1 MSEKSAAPVG
11 GPDRR
16 AIVAEALRKIDDLTA
31 RLAVAEAGDTEPI
44 AVVGVGC
51 RLPGG
56 VDGPAALWRL
66 LCDEGS
72 GIVRVP
78 ADRWDADA
86 LFSSDHSVPG
96 TICSREGGFL
106 TSWQPAEFD
115 AEFFGYSPREA
126 DAMDPQQ
133 RLLMEVAWEAL
144 EHAGITKE
152 AIRGTQTGIFVGLT
166 TNDYAVLAAEKLNPR
181 DADPYLS
188 FGNGPNFAA
197 GRLSY
202 FLGVHGPA
210 MMVDTACSSSLV
222 TIHLACASLRRR
234 ESDQALAAGVNLMLA
249 PQNSIATSRWGML
262 APDGQC
268 KTFDAAA
275 DGYVRGEGAGVVV
288 LKRLS
293 DAQRD
298 GDRVLAV
305 VRGSAVNQDG
315 PSSGQTVPS
324 GPAQQKVVR
333 AALASARLEPADI
346 DYVEAHGTGT
356 ALGDPIEL
364 DALSAVFGERG
375 SSAPLVLGSVKTNLG
390 HLESASGVAGFI
402 KTVLSVQQGF
412 IPRHL
417 NFSQLTPN
425 AGVGAWN
432 FVVAA
437 RAMDWPAVSRPRRA
451 GVSSFGVSG
460 TNAHVIVEQAPDA
473 EVAAA
478 APAVPVSTL
487 VVSGKSP
494 ARIAATAGVLA
505 QWLQTDGAGVALPD
519 IAETLRE
526 NRSRFKYTAGVC
538 ARDRAAALAGLT
550 ALAAGESGP
559 GVVEPKSRPA
569 TSRPVFVFSGQGSHW
584 VGMGRR
590 LLADE
595 PVFAA
600 AVDELEPVFVRQVG
614 FSLREVIEQG
624 REISGDAQVQP
635 VIMGLQLALAAL
647 WRSYG
652 VVPDAVIG
660 HSMGEVSAAVV
671 AGALTLE
678 QGLQVIGVRSALM
691 SRQAGQGAVA
701 LLELDAAATQELLAG
716 YPGVEVA
723 GYLSP
728 RQTVVAGA
736 PADVDAV
743 IAAVAASERF
753 ARRVNMEVASHT
765 AFMDPILDEL
775 RAELADLTPQMPQI
789 PFISTAVDPAGPTPR
804 LDAEYWVA
812 NVRKPALVIQ
822 AVTVAV
828 ADHDTFIEVSP
839 HPLLTHSII
848 ETAEAAVAEPVT
860 VASTL
865 RRGDDETL
873 SFHVQLTELGRHHS
887 GTGDAKAG
895 GFAELPNTPWQHSLH
910 WLHVPG
916 RAGQASDVHPLLG
929 VHVEMLTGG
938 DHMWQNDLRVEA
950 MPWLADQPVHGQA
963 VASAAAVIEMAVAA
977 GSQALGR
984 PAESIS
990 VTDLKI
996 EQPLVLEHG
1005 TQVTTQLSGANGQTR
1020 VEIHARQGDEAW
1032 TRHAVADIA
1041 AAPADR
1047 VGPESQE
1054 DSADSVLTL
1063 PDDVA
1068 THPAYRLHPA
1078 LLDAGLRQLAAG
1090 IPADDA
1096 EHSGYVPAAVA
1107 AVRVFAPV
1115 GRQVRC
1121 HTEVSSHEDKVAVGR
1136 VVLTDDSGA
1145 VVAELTGVELRP
1157 LDPRSLR
1164 VPLGQKLFAA
1174 EWALSSAPDVA
1185 GAVDG
1190 SWLVLSEPSAGE
1202 LAAQF
1207 GARLAG
1213 PNRKVVTGRFADE
1226 PALSE
1231 AVARTAADPAH
1242 PPAGIV
1248 VFLDR
1253 AGFDGSDPDGALARA
1268 RELIWTAASTA
1279 RAAVEGWPEAS
1290 GDHKPRLWLVSRGGL
1305 AFGSDEPGDPAVGAL
1320 KGVVRTWRF
1329 PGELARV
1336 LADEPDLGATLV
1348 DLDASGDTAAL
1359 VDALLA
1365 ELGAP
1370 LRDDVIAWRGGQRYT
1385 ERLTRAALDGAGD
1398 TAGTAETAQ
1407 AKVRADGSYL
1417 LTGGLGGLGTVV
1429 ARWLAARGAGRIVLN
1444 GRSEPSEQQRA
1455 VLDELAAATEVVF
1468 VAGDI
1473 SSPGVA
1479 ERLVA
1484 AAQET
1489 GKPLRGVVHAAGVLG
1504 DGLVT
1509 AVSRESLESVW
1520 SAKAVGAARLHAA
1533 TAATPLDWWVGFSS
1547 MAALLGLPGQLGY
1560 ATSNAWLDALM
1571 AWRHAS
1577 GLPATAINWG
1587 QWSDVGLGRSMTLS
1601 VLDPISPDEGIEAL
1615 DAVLGA
1621 DAGLIG
1627 PRVGVGRLRI
1637 DRAVATSPEFR
1648 DLTFFEDLVAEASE
1662 TGVTG
1667 GAAATGEQAGA
1678 GASAAGVPDW
1688 STIPADKRHEE
1699 LVVRLQ
1705 AILAREL
1712 RTSATA
1718 VDVDQPF
1725 PEMGLDSM
1733 IAMTVL
1739 KETQQL
1745 VGVDL
1750 SASMLWNHPSISAL
1764 TTHLVGLLASRYAE
1778 PDSTAG
1784 QDDDD
1789 LGFGS
1794 SGGVLDELFD
1804 QVESASTGSESGIY

>member
-1 MSEKSAAPVG
+1 M
-11 GPDRR
+11 
-16 AIVAEALRKIDDLTA
+16 RKIDDLTA

-44 AVVGVGC
+44 AVVGLGC
-51 RLPGG
+51 RFPGG
-56 VDGPAALWRL
+56 VDDPAGFWRL
-66 LCDEGS
+66 LCAEGS

-78 ADRWDADA
+78 AERWDADA
-86 LFSSDHSVPG
+86 FYSSDHSVPG

-106 TSWQPAEFD
+106 TSWRPDEFD
-115 AEFFGYSPREA
+115 AEFFGISPREA

-152 AIRGTQTGIFVGLT
+152 AIRGTQTGIFVGMT
-166 TNDYAVLAAEKLNPR
+166 TNDYALNIVGGIRPAEI
-181 DADPYLS
+181 DPYVP
-188 FGNGPNFAA
+188 FGNAANFAA
-197 GRLSY
+197 GRLAY

-210 MMVDTACSSSLV
+210 IMLDTACSSSLV

-234 ESDQALAAGVNLMLA
+234 ESDQALAAGVNLMLT

-268 KTFDAAA
+268 KTFDAGA
-275 DGYVRGEGAGVVV
+275 DGYVRSEGAGVVV

-298 GDRVLAV
+298 GDRILAV

-333 AALASARLEPADI
+333 AALASARLEPGDI

-402 KTVLSVQQGF
+402 KTVLAVQHGF

-425 AGVGAWN
+425 AGAGASK
-432 FVVAA
+432 FEIAA
-437 RAMDWPAVSRPRRA
+437 QAMGWPAVSRARRA

-460 TNAHVIVEQAPDA
+460 TNAHVIVEQAPVVESAESAGSA
-473 EVAAA
+473 EV
-478 APAVPVSTL
+478 PVVSTL

-505 QWLQTDGAGVALPD
+505 QWLAGDGAEVPLADVAH
-519 IAETLRE
+519 TLRE
-526 NRSRFKYTAGVC
+526 HRSSFRYSAGVC
-538 ARDRAAALAGLT
+538 ARDRDAAIAGLA
-550 ALAAGESGP
+550 ALAAGESAP
-559 GVVEPKSRPA
+559 GVAEPRIRPSSA
-569 TSRPVFVFSGQGSHW
+569 RPVFVFSGQGSHW
-584 VGMGRR
+584 AGMGRR

-614 FSLREVIEQG
+614 FSLREVIAG
-624 REISGDAQVQP
+624 GVEISGDAQVQP

-671 AGALTLE
+671 AGALTVE
-678 QGLQVIGVRSALM
+678 QGLKVIAVRSRLM

-701 LLELDAAATQELLAG
+701 LLELDAGAVQELLG
-716 YPGVEVA
+716 RYPQVAVA

-728 RQTVVAGA
+728 RQTVVAGS

-743 IAAVAASERF
+743 IAAVAAQERF

-765 AFMDPILDEL
+765 AFMDPILAEL
-775 RAELADLTPQMPQI
+775 RAELADVVPAAGRI
-789 PFISTAVDPAGPTPR
+789 PFFSTVVDPGGPTPV
-804 LDAEYWVA
+804 LDADYWA
-812 NVRKPALVIQ
+812 DNVRQPARVSQ
-822 AVTVAV
+822 AINA
-828 ADHDTFIEVSP
+828 AAQDHGTFIEISP

-848 ETAEAAVAEPVT
+848 ETVEAAAGEPAT

-873 SFHVQLTELGRHHS
+873 SFHLQLAELGLGGNGVR
-887 GTGDAKAG
+887 AG
-895 GFAELPNTPWQHSLH
+895 SFAELPTAPWQHTHH
-910 WLHVPG
+910 WLSAPA
-916 RAGQASDVHPLLG
+916 RSGQALDVHPLLG
-929 VHVEMLTGG
+929 AHVELLTGR
-938 DHMWQNDLRVEA
+938 DHIWQTDLSAELL
-950 MPWLADQPVHGQA
+950 PWLTEHQVGGQT
-963 VASAAAVIEMAVAA
+963 VLPAAALIEMALAA
-977 GSQALGR
+977 GSQALAKPVG
-984 PAESIS
+984 SIT
-990 VTDLKI
+990 VTGLAI
-996 EQPLVLEHG
+996 EQPLVIDG
-1005 TQVTTQLSGANGQTR
+1005 AMQITTQLSGAEAQPR
-1020 VEIHARQGDEAW
+1020 IEIHARSAGEAW
-1032 TRHAVADIA
+1032 SRYAHAEIA
-1041 AAPADR
+1041 AAGQPAETPS
-1047 VGPESQE
+1047 GQ
-1054 DSADSVLTL
+1054 SVLTL

-1068 THPAYRLHPA
+1068 THPAYQLHPV
-1078 LLDAGLRQLAAG
+1078 LLDAALRQLAAA
-1090 IPADDA
+1090 IPGGEADA
-1096 EHSGYVPAAVA
+1096 LGYAPTAVA
-1107 AVRVFAPV
+1107 AVRVFAPA

-1121 HTEVSSHEDKVAVGR
+1121 HTEVTGGEDGAAVGR
-1136 VVLTDDSGA
+1136 VVLTDEAGA
-1145 VVAELTGVELRP
+1145 TLAELTGIELRP
-1157 LDPRSLR
+1157 IDPRTLR
-1164 VPLGQKLFAA
+1164 VPLEQKIFGTEWIETEAPESSGAA
-1174 EWALSSAPDVA
+1174 
-1185 GAVDG
+1185 DG
-1190 SWLVLSEPSAGE
+1190 SWLLLAEPDAADGGAE
-1202 LAAQF
+1202 DLAAAF
-1207 GARLAG
+1207 AARLTAA
-1213 PNRKVVTGRFADE
+1213 NRKVVTGPFADRPE
-1226 PALSE
+1226 LTE
-1231 AVARTAADPAH
+1231 AVTQAAADPAH

-1248 VFLDR
+1248 VFLGRRNGDI
-1253 AGFDGSDPDGALARA
+1253 ADPQALARA
-1268 RELIWTAASTA
+1268 RDLIWTASTAA
-1279 RAAVEGWPEAS
+1279 RAAVEGWA
-1290 GDHKPRLWLVSRGGL
+1290 GTKGARLWLVSRGGL
-1305 AFGSDEPGDPAVGAL
+1305 AVAGDEPGDPAIGAL
-1320 KGVVRTWRF
+1320 KGVIRTWRF

-1348 DLDASGDTAAL
+1348 DLDAEAGIEAQADTM
-1359 VDALLA
+1359 LA

-1370 LRDDVIAWRGGQRYT
+1370 LRDDVIAYRRQQRHT
-1385 ERLTRAALDGAGD
+1385 ERLTRAALDS
-1398 TAGTAETAQ
+1398 GTPQAAQ
-1407 AKVRADGSYL
+1407 ATVRADGSYL

-1429 ARWLAARGAGRIVLN
+1429 ARWLAARGAGRIILN

-1455 VLDELAAATEVVF
+1455 VLEELSAQTEVAF

-1479 ERLVA
+1479 QRLVA
-1484 AAQET
+1484 AAEET
-1489 GKPLRGVVHAAGVLG
+1489 GRPLRGVVHAAGVLG

-1509 AVSRESLESVW
+1509 AVTPESLESIW
-1520 SAKAVGAARLHAA
+1520 AAKAAGAAQLHAA
-1533 TAATPLDWWVGFSS
+1533 TVDRRLDWWVGFSS

-1587 QWSDVGLGRSMTLS
+1587 QWSDVGLGASMTLS
-1601 VLDPISPDEGIEAL
+1601 VLDPISPDEGVEAL

-1621 DAGLIG
+1621 GSLG
-1627 PRVGVGRLRI
+1627 SRVGVGRLRI

-1648 DLTFFEDLVAEASE
+1648 DLTFFEDLVGDGTAAGE
-1662 TGVTG
+1662 TGG
-1667 GAAATGEQAGA
+1667 PGSGATADP
-1678 GASAAGVPDW
+1678 SAAGAPDW
-1688 STIPADKRHEE
+1688 AQIPPDQRRDE

-1712 RTSATA
+1712 RTSAAA

-1764 TTHLVGLLASRYAE
+1764 ATHLVGLLSSRYA
-1778 PDSTAG
+1778 PQDDAVQDDGHLTFDST
-1784 QDDDD
+1784 
-1789 LGFGS
+1789 
-1794 SGGVLDELFD
+1794 GGVLDELFD
-1804 QVESASTGSESGIY
+1804 QVESASTGSESGSF

>member
-1 MSEKSAAPVG
+1 MSEKTAAPAG

-16 AIVAEALRKIDDLTA
+16 AIFADALRKIDDLTE

-44 AVVGVGC
+44 AVVGMGC

-56 VDGPAALWRL
+56 VDGPAAFWQL

-86 LFSSDHSVPG
+86 FYSADHTAPG
-96 TICSREGGFL
+96 TIASGEGGFL
-106 TSWQPAEFD
+106 TSWQPDEFD
-115 AEFFGYSPREA
+115 AEFFGISPREA

-144 EHAGITKE
+144 ENAGITRE
-152 AIRGTQTGIFVGLT
+152 AIRGTQTGVFVGLT
-166 TNDYAVLAAEKLNPR
+166 TNDYALIATELLGVR
-181 DADPYLS
+181 DTDPYLA
-188 FGNGPNFAA
+188 FGNAPNFAA

-222 TIHLACASLRRR
+222 SIHLACASLRRR
-234 ESDQALAAGVNLMLA
+234 ESDQALAAGVNLILT

-275 DGYVRGEGAGVVV
+275 DGYVRSEGAGVVV

-305 VRGSAVNQDG
+305 VSGSAVNQDG

-333 AALASARLEPADI
+333 AALASARLSPGDL

-375 SSAPLVLGSVKTNLG
+375 GSAPLVLGSVKTNLG

-402 KTVLSVQQGF
+402 KTVLSVQHGF

-417 NFSQLTPN
+417 NFAELTPN
-425 AGVGAWN
+425 AGAGASQ
-432 FVVAA
+432 FTIAA
-437 RAMDWPAVSRPRRA
+437 QPMDWPVVSRPRRA

-460 TNAHVIVEQAPDA
+460 TNAHVIVEQAPEPEAA
-473 EVAAA
+473 EATSS
-478 APAVPVSTL
+478 PVVNTL

-494 ARIAATAGVLA
+494 ARIAATAGALA
-505 QWLQTDGAGVALPD
+505 AWLQADGADVPLAD
-519 IAETLRE
+519 IAHSLRA
-526 NRSRFKYTAGVC
+526 NRSRFKYTASVC
-538 ARDRAAALAGLT
+538 ARDHAQAVAGLQ
-550 ALAAGESGP
+550 ALAAGESAA
-559 GVVEPKSRPA
+559 GVTEARPL
-569 TSRPVFVFSGQGSHW
+569 TPVTRPVFVFSGQGSHW

-600 AVDELEPVFVRQVG
+600 AVDELEPVFAQRVG

-624 REISGDAQVQP
+624 AEISGDAQVQP

-671 AGALTLE
+671 AGALTVE
-678 QGLQVIGVRSALM
+678 QGLGLIAVRSSLM

-701 LLELDAAATQELLAG
+701 LLELDSQATRELLAG

-723 GYLSP
+723 GFLSP
-728 RQTVVAGA
+728 RQTVVAGS
-736 PADVDAV
+736 PDGVDAV
-743 IAAVAASERF
+743 IAAVAGQELF

-775 RAELADLTPQMPQI
+775 RGALADLVPSVPQI
-789 PFISTAVDPAGPTPR
+789 PFISTTVDPAGPTPV
-804 LDAEYWVA
+804 LDAQYWA
-812 NVRKPALVIQ
+812 DNVRRPALVSQ
-822 AVTVAV
+822 AITKA
-828 ADHDTFIEVSP
+828 AQDHTTFIEISP
-839 HPLLTHSII
+839 HPLLTHSVS
-848 ETAEAAVAEPVT
+848 ETAEAATGEPVT

-873 SFHVQLTELGRHHS
+873 GFHLQLAELGAGA
-887 GTGDAKAG
+887 GTPG
-895 GFAELPNTPWQHSLH
+895 GFAELPNSVWQHTRH
-910 WLHVPG
+910 WLVAPA
-916 RAGQASDVHPLLG
+916 RAAGQAPETHPLLG
-929 VHVEMLTGG
+929 AHVEMLSGR
-938 DHMWQNDLRVEA
+938 DHLWQTTLGPETLS
-950 MPWLADQPVHGQA
+950 WLGASPVQGQA
-963 VASAAAVIEMAVAA
+963 LLPAAALIEMALAA
-977 GSQALGR
+977 GSQALGT
-984 PAESIS
+984 PAEAIMVSG
-990 VTDLKI
+990 LEI
-996 EQPLVLEHG
+996 EQPLVLDG
-1005 TQVTTQLSGANGQTR
+1005 GMQVTTQLNQADGQTR
-1020 VEIHARQGDEAW
+1020 VEIHARATGEAW
-1032 TRHAVADIA
+1032 TRHAHAVIATAEPATELPAGEPLALPDSA
-1041 AAPADR
+1041 AA
-1047 VGPESQE
+1047 
-1054 DSADSVLTL
+1054 
-1063 PDDVA
+1063 
-1068 THPAYRLHPA
+1068 HPAYRLHPA
-1078 LLDAGLRQLAAG
+1078 LLDAALRKLASA
-1090 IPADDA
+1090 IPVADDGL
-1096 EHSGYVPAAVA
+1096 GYAPASVS
-1107 AVRVFAPV
+1107 AVRVFAPA

-1121 HTEVSSHEDKVAVGR
+1121 HTEVTGTDDTAVTGR
-1136 VVLTDDSGA
+1136 VVLTGDDGTA
-1145 VVAELTGVELRP
+1145 IAELTGVQLRP

-1164 VPLGQKLFAA
+1164 VPLEQKLYAT
-1174 EWALSSAPDVA
+1174 EWTPSPAPEYT
-1185 GAVDG
+1185 GAPAG
-1190 SWLVLSEPSAGE
+1190 SWLLLTEPGSEA
-1202 LAAQF
+1202 LAAAF
-1207 GARLAG
+1207 AARLAG
-1213 PNRKVVTGRFADE
+1213 PNRKVVTGPFADQ
-1226 PALSE
+1226 PALAE
-1231 AVARTAADPAH
+1231 AVAQAGADPAH
-1242 PPAGIV
+1242 PPAGV
-1248 VFLDR
+1248 VVLLGHH
-1253 AGFDGSDPDGALARA
+1253 AFDGTDPEGELARA
-1268 RELIWTAASTA
+1268 RELIWTASTTA
-1279 RAAVEGWPEAS
+1279 RAAVDGAS
-1290 GDHKPRLWLVSRGGL
+1290 PRLWLVSRGGL
-1305 AFGSDEPGDPAVGAL
+1305 SVGGDGGGDPAIGAL

-1348 DLDASGDTAAL
+1348 DLDETADAETLAGD
-1359 VDALLA
+1359 LLA
-1365 ELGAP
+1365 ELQAP
-1370 LRDDVIAWRGGQRYT
+1370 LRDDVIAWRGGQRFT
-1385 ERLTRAALDGAGD
+1385 ERLTRATLGAE
-1398 TAGTAETAQ
+1398 APQAQ
-1407 AKVRADGSYL
+1407 VRADGSYL
-1417 LTGGLGGLGTVV
+1417 LTGGLGGLGIVV
-1429 ARWLAARGAGRIVLN
+1429 ARWLAARGAGRIILN
-1444 GRSEPSEQQRA
+1444 GRSELSEEQRA
-1455 VLDELAAATEVVF
+1455 VLAELSAQTEAMF
-1468 VAGDI
+1468 VPGDI
-1473 SSPGVA
+1473 SAPGVA
-1479 ERLVA
+1479 ELLVA
-1484 AAQET
+1484 AAEET
-1489 GKPLRGVVHAAGVLG
+1489 GMPLRGVVHAAGVLG

-1509 AVSRESLESVW
+1509 AVTRESLESVW

-1533 TAATPLDWWVGFSS
+1533 TAAHELDWWVGFSS

-1571 AWRHAS
+1571 TWRHAAGLS
-1577 GLPATAINWG
+1577 GTAINWG

-1601 VLDPISPDEGIEAL
+1601 VLDPISPDEGVEAL
-1615 DAVLGA
+1615 DAVLGGGA
-1621 DAGLIG
+1621 A
-1627 PRVGVGRLRI
+1627 RVGVGRLRI

-1648 DLTFFEDLVAEASE
+1648 DLTFFESLVSEAFE
-1662 TGVTG
+1662 TGVTI
-1667 GAAATGEQAGA
+1667 GAAETGEQPGGSASESSTTGA
-1678 GASAAGVPDW
+1678 PDW
-1688 STIPADKRHEE
+1688 ATIPADERLGE
-1699 LVVRLQ
+1699 LTVRLQ

-1712 RTSATA
+1712 RTSAAA

-1764 TTHLVGLLASRYAE
+1764 ATHLVGLLATAYAT
-1778 PDSTAG
+1778 PDDEAEA
-1784 QDDDD
+1784 DDH
-1789 LGFGS
+1789 LTFES

-1804 QVESASTGSESGIY
+1804 QVESALGSESGF

>member
-1 MSEKSAAPVG
+1 M
-11 GPDRR
+11 
-16 AIVAEALRKIDDLTA
+16 
-31 RLAVAEAGDTEPI
+31 AVAEAGDTEPI
-44 AVVGVGC
+44 AVVGMGC
-51 RLPGG
+51 RFPGG
-56 VDGPAALWRL
+56 ADGPAAFWQL

-86 LFSSDHSVPG
+86 FFASDHSAPG

-106 TSWQPAEFD
+106 SSWHPAEFD
-115 AEFFGYSPREA
+115 AEFFGISPREA

-133 RLLMEVAWEAL
+133 RLLMEVSWEAL

-152 AIRGTQTGIFVGLT
+152 AIRGTQTGVFVGLT
-166 TNDYAVLAAEKLNPR
+166 TNDYALLAAERVGPR
-181 DADPYLS
+181 DVDPYLA

-210 MMVDTACSSSLV
+210 IMLDTACSSSLV

-234 ESDQALAAGVNLMLA
+234 ESDQALAAGVNLMLS
-249 PQNSIATSRWGML
+249 PQNSVATSRWGML

-268 KTFDAAA
+268 KTFDAGA

-298 GDRVLAV
+298 GDRILAL
-305 VRGSAVNQDG
+305 VRGSAANQDG

-333 AALASARLEPADI
+333 AALAAARLEPGDI

-364 DALSAVFGERG
+364 DALAAVFGERG

-417 NFSQLTPN
+417 NFSELTPN
-425 AGVGAWN
+425 AGAGASK
-432 FVVAA
+432 FQIAA
-437 RAMDWPAVSRPRRA
+437 QAMAWPAVSRPRRA

-460 TNAHVIVEQAPDA
+460 TNAHVIIEQAPAVEPVEPAGWVA
-473 EVAAA
+473 E
-478 APAVPVSTL
+478 PVVQTL

-505 QWLQTDGAGVALPD
+505 QWMTGAGADVPLADVAH
-519 IAETLRE
+519 TLRRH
-526 NRSRFKYTAGVC
+526 RSRFKYTASVC
-538 ARDRAAALAGLT
+538 ARDRATAVAGLT
-550 ALAAGESGP
+550 ALAAGDSAA
-559 GVVEPKSRPA
+559 GVAEPRIQTPSA
-569 TSRPVFVFSGQGSHW
+569 RPVFVFSGQGSHW
-584 VGMGRR
+584 AGMGRR
-590 LLADE
+590 LLVDE

-600 AVDELEPVFVRQVG
+600 AVDQLEPVFVREVG
-614 FSLREVIEQG
+614 FSLREVIAQG
-624 REISGDAQVQP
+624 AEISGDAQVQP
-635 VIMGLQLALAAL
+635 VIMGLQLALVAL

-671 AGALTLE
+671 AGALTPE
-678 QGLQVIGVRSALM
+678 QGLKVIAVRSALM

-701 LLELDAAATQELLAG
+701 LLELDAAATGVLLAE
-716 YPGVEVA
+716 YPQVAVA

-728 RQTVVAGA
+728 RQTVVAGV

-743 IAAVAASERF
+743 IAAVAARERF

-765 AFMDPILDEL
+765 AFMDPILAEL
-775 RAELADLTPQMPQI
+775 RAQLAGVVPASPQI
-789 PFISTAVDPAGPTPR
+789 PFISTVVDPAGPAPV
-804 LDAEYWVA
+804 LDADYWA
-812 NVRKPALVIQ
+812 DNVRQPALVSQ
-822 AVTVAV
+822 AIGA
-828 ADHDTFIEVSP
+828 AAQKYGTFIEISP

-848 ETAEAAVAEPVT
+848 ETVEAAAAEPAT

-873 SFHVQLTELGRHHS
+873 SFHLQLAELGS
-887 GTGDAKAG
+887 GADGAG
-895 GFAELPNTPWQHSLH
+895 GFAELPSAPWQHSHH
-910 WLHVPG
+910 WLAAPA
-916 RAGQASDVHPLLG
+916 RAGQAPDVHPLLST
-929 VHVEMLTGG
+929 HVELLTGR
-938 DHMWQNDLRVEA
+938 DHIWQTEVSTDL
-950 MPWLADQPVHGQA
+950 MPWLAEHQVQGQS
-963 VASAAAVIEMAVAA
+963 VLPAAALIEMALAA
-977 GSQALGR
+977 GSQALGT
-984 PAESIS
+984 PVESLS
-990 VTDLKI
+990 VTGLAI
-996 EQPLVLEHG
+996 EQPLMLDG
-1005 TQVTTQLSGANGQTR
+1005 AMQITTQLNADAQAR
-1020 VEIHARQGDEAW
+1020 IEIHARSAGEAW
-1032 TRHAVADIA
+1032 TRYALAEI
-1041 AAPADR
+1041 APAEQG
-1047 VGPESQE
+1047 VEATPGQ
-1054 DSADSVLTL
+1054 SVLTL

-1068 THPAYRLHPA
+1068 THPAYHLHPV
-1078 LLDAGLRQLAAG
+1078 LLDAALRQLAAA
-1090 IPADDA
+1090 IPGDDSADL
-1096 EHSGYVPAAVA
+1096 GYAPTAVA
-1107 AVRVFAPV
+1107 AVRIFAPA

-1121 HTEVSSHEDKVAVGR
+1121 HTEVTGSDDGAAVGR
-1136 VVLTDDSGA
+1136 VMLTDDAGA
-1145 VVAELTGVELRP
+1145 PLAELTGIELRP
-1157 LDPRSLR
+1157 IDPRSLR
-1164 VPLGQKLFAA
+1164 VPLEQKIFAT
-1174 EWALSSAPDVA
+1174 EWIESAAPEPA
-1185 GAVDG
+1185 GAAAG
-1190 SWLVLSEPSAGE
+1190 SWLVLAEPDSDTEGV
-1202 LAAQF
+1202 AAAF
-1207 GARLAG
+1207 AARLAA
-1213 PNRKVVTGRFADE
+1213 PDRKVVTGPFADR
-1226 PALSE
+1226 PALTE
-1231 AVARTAADPAH
+1231 AVARAAGDSAH

-1248 VFLDR
+1248 VFLARQSVDI
-1253 AGFDGSDPDGALARA
+1253 ADPQALARA
-1268 RELIWTAASTA
+1268 RDLVWTASTAA
-1279 RAAVEGWPEAS
+1279 RAAVQGWA
-1290 GDHKPRLWLVSRGGL
+1290 GAKGARLWLVSRGGL
-1305 AFGSDEPGDPAVGAL
+1305 AVGDEPGDPAIGAL

-1336 LADEPDLGATLV
+1336 LADEPDLAATLV
-1348 DLDASGDTAAL
+1348 DVDPAAGTESL
-1359 VDALLA
+1359 VATLLG
-1365 ELGAP
+1365 ELRAP
-1370 LRDDVIAWRGGQRYT
+1370 VRDDVIAYRGQQRHV
-1385 ERLTRAALDGAGD
+1385 ERLTRATL
-1398 TAGTAETAQ
+1398 AGTGDAPRAT
-1407 AKVRADGSYL
+1407 VRADGSYL
-1417 LTGGLGGLGTVV
+1417 LTGGLGGLGIVV

-1444 GRSEPSEQQRA
+1444 GRSEPSEAQRA
-1455 VLDELAAATEVVF
+1455 VLAELAADTEVLYVP
-1468 VAGDI
+1468 GDI

-1479 ERLVA
+1479 QRLVA
-1484 AAQET
+1484 AAEET
-1489 GKPLRGVVHAAGVLG
+1489 GRPLRGVVHAAGVLG

-1509 AVSRESLESVW
+1509 EVTPESLESVW
-1520 SAKAVGAARLHAA
+1520 SAKAAGAAQLHAA
-1533 TAATPLDWWVGFSS
+1533 TADRGLDWWVGFSS

-1571 AWRHAS
+1571 TWRHAS

-1601 VLDPISPDEGIEAL
+1601 VLDPISPDEGVEAL

-1621 DAGLIG
+1621 DFS
-1627 PRVGVGRLRI
+1627 RVGVGRLRI

-1648 DLTFFEDLVAEASE
+1648 DLTFFEDLVGDAATFGAAESP
-1662 TGVTG
+1662 GSGG
-1667 GAAATGEQAGA
+1667 GADP
-1678 GASAAGVPDW
+1678 SAAPDW
-1688 STIPADKRHEE
+1688 SQIPADERRGE

-1712 RTSATA
+1712 RTSAAA

-1764 TTHLVGLLASRYAE
+1764 ATHLVGLLASRYDQ
-1778 PDSTAG
+1778 PDNAAA
-1784 QDDDD
+1784 QDDGHLTFD
-1789 LGFGS
+1789 S
-1794 SGGVLDELFD
+1794 PGGVLDELFD
-1804 QVESASTGSESGIY
+1804 QVESASTGSESGSF

>member
-1 MSEKSAAPVG
+1 M
-11 GPDRR
+11 
-16 AIVAEALRKIDDLTA
+16 
-31 RLAVAEAGDTEPI
+31 
-44 AVVGVGC
+44 
-51 RLPGG
+51 
-56 VDGPAALWRL
+56 
-66 LCDEGS
+66 
-72 GIVRVP
+72 
-78 ADRWDADA
+78 
-86 LFSSDHSVPG
+86 
-96 TICSREGGFL
+96 
-106 TSWQPAEFD
+106 
-115 AEFFGYSPREA
+115 
-126 DAMDPQQ
+126 
-133 RLLMEVAWEAL
+133 
-144 EHAGITKE
+144 
-152 AIRGTQTGIFVGLT
+152 
-166 TNDYAVLAAEKLNPR
+166 
-181 DADPYLS
+181 
-188 FGNGPNFAA
+188 
-197 GRLSY
+197 
-202 FLGVHGPA
+202 
-210 MMVDTACSSSLV
+210 
-222 TIHLACASLRRR
+222 
-234 ESDQALAAGVNLMLA
+234 
-249 PQNSIATSRWGML
+249 
-262 APDGQC
+262 
-268 KTFDAAA
+268 
-275 DGYVRGEGAGVVV
+275 
-288 LKRLS
+288 
-293 DAQRD
+293 
-298 GDRVLAV
+298 
-305 VRGSAVNQDG
+305 
-315 PSSGQTVPS
+315 
-324 GPAQQKVVR
+324 
-333 AALASARLEPADI
+333 
-346 DYVEAHGTGT
+346 
-356 ALGDPIEL
+356 
-364 DALSAVFGERG
+364 
-375 SSAPLVLGSVKTNLG
+375 
-390 HLESASGVAGFI
+390 
-402 KTVLSVQQGF
+402 
-412 IPRHL
+412 
-417 NFSQLTPN
+417 
-425 AGVGAWN
+425 
-432 FVVAA
+432 
-437 RAMDWPAVSRPRRA
+437 
-451 GVSSFGVSG
+451 SG
-460 TNAHVIVEQAPDA
+460 TNAHVIVEQAPDV

-478 APAVPVSTL
+478 GAPAPVSTL

-505 QWLQTDGAGVALPD
+505 QWMQTDGAGVSLAD
-519 IAETLRE
+519 VAVTLQQ

-538 ARDRAAALAGLT
+538 VRDRAAAVAGLT
-550 ALAAGESGP
+550 ALAAGESAP
-559 GVVEPKSRPA
+559 GVIEPRPRPA

-595 PVFAA
+595 PVFAD
-600 AVDELEPVFVRQVG
+600 AVAELEPLFARQVG

-624 REISGDAQVQP
+624 VEISGDAQVQP
-635 VIMGLQLALAAL
+635 VIMALQLALAAL

-671 AGALTLE
+671 AGALTPE
-678 QGLQVIGVRSALM
+678 QGLKVIGVRSALM

-701 LLELDAAATQELLAG
+701 LLELDAAAAQELLVG

-728 RQTVVAGA
+728 RQTVVAGS

-743 IAAVAASERF
+743 IAAVAAAERF

-804 LDAEYWVA
+804 LDADYWVA
-812 NVRKPALVIQ
+812 NVRKPALVSQ

-828 ADHDTFIEVSP
+828 AEHDTFIEISP
-839 HPLLTHSII
+839 HPLLTHSIT
-848 ETAEAAVAEPVT
+848 ETAEAAAAEPVT

-873 SFHVQLTELGRHHS
+873 SFHVQLTELGRHA
-887 GTGDAKAG
+887 GDTNAANPSQAG
-895 GFAELPNTPWQHSLH
+895 GFAELPTTPWQHSRH
-910 WLHVPG
+910 WLAPRG
-916 RAGQASDVHPLLG
+916 PATQAQDVHPLLG
-929 VHVEMLTGG
+929 VHVEMLSGG
-938 DHMWQNDLRVEA
+938 DHIWQNDLSTET
-950 MPWLADQPVHGQA
+950 MPWLAEHPVHGQS
-963 VASAAAVIEMAVAA
+963 VAPAAALIEMLVAA
-977 GSQALGR
+977 GSEALGR
-984 PAESIS
+984 PTESIA
-990 VTDLKI
+990 VTGIQI
-996 EQPLVLEHG
+996 EQPLVLERG
-1005 TQVTTQLSGANGQTR
+1005 MQVTTQLSGSEGQTR
-1020 VEIHARQGDEAW
+1020 VEIHARAAGEAW
-1032 TRHAVADIA
+1032 SRHVVADISP
-1041 AAPADR
+1041 APAERD
-1047 VGPESQE
+1047 GSASQE
-1054 DSADSVLTL
+1054 DSAHSVLTL
-1063 PDDVA
+1063 PDSVA

-1078 LLDAGLRQLAAG
+1078 LLDAGLRQLAAAISAEG
-1090 IPADDA
+1090 I
-1096 EHSGYVPAAVA
+1096 SYVPTAVA
-1107 AVRVFAPV
+1107 AVRVFAPA
-1115 GRQVRC
+1115 GRQVGC
-1121 HTEVSSHEDKVAVGR
+1121 HAEVTSHEDQVAVGR
-1136 VVLTDDSGA
+1136 VVLSDEAGA
-1145 VVAELTGVELRP
+1145 VLAELTGIELRP

-1164 VPLGQKLFAA
+1164 VPLDQKLFAT
-1174 EWALSSAPDVA
+1174 EWALSPAPDAA
-1185 GAVDG
+1185 GAADG

-1207 GARLAG
+1207 GARLGG
-1213 PNRKVVTGRFADE
+1213 PNRKVVTGPFADE
-1226 PALSE
+1226 PALTE
-1231 AVARTAADPAH
+1231 AVARAAADPAH

-1253 AGFDGSDPDGALARA
+1253 RGFDGSDPEGALARA
-1268 RELIWTAASTA
+1268 RELVWTASSTA
-1279 RAAVEGWPEAS
+1279 RAAVQGWPAAT
-1290 GDHKPRLWLVSRGGL
+1290 GANKPRLWLVSRGGL
-1305 AFGSDEPGDPAVGAL
+1305 AFGDREPHEPADPAIGAL

-1348 DLDASGDTAAL
+1348 DLDASADTAAL
-1359 VDALLA
+1359 ADALLA

-1385 ERLTRAALDGAGD
+1385 ERLTRATLDGAE
-1398 TAGTAETAQ
+1398 TIQAPQAE
-1407 AKVRADGSYL
+1407 VRADGSYL
-1417 LTGGLGGLGTVV
+1417 LTGGLGGLGIVV
-1429 ARWLAARGAGRIVLN
+1429 ARWLVARGAGRIVLN
-1444 GRSEPSEQQRA
+1444 GRSEPAEQQRA
-1455 VLDELAAATEVVF
+1455 VLDELAAGTEVVF

-1479 ERLVA
+1479 DALVA

-1509 AVSRESLESVW
+1509 AVTRESLESVW

-1533 TAATPLDWWVGFSS
+1533 TAATQLDWWVGFSS

-1621 DAGLIG
+1621 DAGRIG
-1627 PRVGVGRLRI
+1627 ARIGVGRLRI

-1648 DLTFFEDLVAEASE
+1648 ELTFFEDLVSEASE
-1662 TGVTG
+1662 AGVTL
-1667 GAAATGEQAGA
+1667 GAAATSEQSGA
-1678 GASAAGVPDW
+1678 AASAAGVPDW
-1688 STIPADKRHEE
+1688 STIPADQRHGE

-1764 TTHLVGLLASRYAE
+1764 ATHLVGLLASRYVE
-1778 PDSTAG
+1778 PDTTTG